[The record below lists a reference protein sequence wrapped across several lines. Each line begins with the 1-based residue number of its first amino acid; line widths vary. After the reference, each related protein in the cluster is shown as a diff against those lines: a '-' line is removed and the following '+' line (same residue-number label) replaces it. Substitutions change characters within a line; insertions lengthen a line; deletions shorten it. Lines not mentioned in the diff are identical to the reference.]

1 MLATKRAILATG
13 LPGVCQL
20 RRDPCQRFF
29 YDANRAKLA
38 PKRGL
43 TNIIVDAKRAKL
55 APSLLQKEPTG
66 AKKNPAL
73 GIAPV

>member
-1 MLATKRAILATG
+1 MPALF
-13 LPGVCQL
+13 
-20 RRDPCQRFF
+20 D
-29 YDANRAKLA
+29 DANRAKLA

-55 APSLLQKEPTG
+55 APSMLHKEPTG
-66 AKKNPAL
+66 AKTNPAL